1 VKIYCSTVIAER
13 GPVADP
19 TGGPVELLAA
29 DRLQLD
35 RVSTAERVADVLRT
49 RITVGDLPPGTRLSE
64 EAIGAA
70 LGVSRN
76 TLREAFRLLT
86 HERLL
91 VHELNRGVFVRTLTQ
106 DDVTDLYRLRKVVE
120 CGALRYAEVTAEDIQ
135 RVQLVIDEAVAA
147 AERADWAAVGT
158 HNLRFHQALCELAG
172 SPRVVDMMRG
182 ILAELRLVFHVMGDP
197 QRFHEPYIKR
207 NQEILAALAK
217 QGRERAEQMLAEY
230 LDDAERQLRQAYS

>member
-1 VKIYCSTVIAER
+1 VKIYCSTVVER
-13 GPVADP
+13 IPVADP

-29 DRLQLD
+29 DRIQLD
-35 RVSTAERVADVLRT
+35 RVSTAERVSDVLRT
-49 RITVGDLPPGTRLSE
+49 RIIVGDLPPGTRLSE
-64 EAIGAA
+64 EAIGSA

-91 VHELNRGVFVRTLTQ
+91 VHELNRGVFVRTLTK

-120 CGALRYAEVTAEDIQ
+120 CGALRYAEVTEADLR
-135 RVQLVIDEAVAA
+135 RVHAVVDEAEAA
-147 AERADWAAVGT
+147 AARADWVAVGT
-158 HNLRFHQALCELAG
+158 QNLRFHQALCELAG

-197 QRFHEPYIKR
+197 QRFHEPYIRR
-207 NQEILAALAK
+207 NREILIALAE
-217 QGRERAEQMLAEY
+217 QGRDRAEQMLAEY
-230 LDDAERQLRQAYS
+230 LDDAERQLTQAYL